1 MNLSTTHIVFI
12 AQSILILVL
21 FFVVI
26 FKKSPN
32 PIPFDYDRIKE
43 DMQKSIESLEKEFLL
58 LSEENFILYN
68 KIDSLKNKIPNTEN
82 SLRKINEEIKRLN
95 EKYTV
100 SDYRDS
106 SDVALIRRLSRGI
119 NR

>member
-1 MNLSTTHIVFI
+1 MKLTNTHLVFI
-12 AQSILILVL
+12 SQSAIVLIL
-21 FFVVI
+21 FFIVI
-26 FKKSPN
+26 FKKSPE
-32 PIPFDYDRIKE
+32 PIPFDYDRIKD
-43 DMQKSIESLEKEFLL
+43 DMQSSIETLEKEFLL

-68 KIDSLKNKIPNTEN
+68 KMDSLKSKIPNTEN
-82 SLRKINEEIKRLN
+82 SLRRINEEIKKLN